1 MGKKSKKSKN
11 CERMRRDSVG
21 ATHFSCRLLASF
33 GSSRVW
39 TRCTMHFILR
49 AQAIVQLT
57 EAGYGRGSAP
67 GDE

>member
-1 MGKKSKKSKN
+1 MRKKVKS
-11 CERMRRDSVG
+11 
-21 ATHFSCRLLASF
+21 ATVCDATVLVLHIFSLASF

-49 AQAIVQLT
+49 AQAIVQLA
-57 EAGYGRGSAP
+57 EAGYGRTGSAP